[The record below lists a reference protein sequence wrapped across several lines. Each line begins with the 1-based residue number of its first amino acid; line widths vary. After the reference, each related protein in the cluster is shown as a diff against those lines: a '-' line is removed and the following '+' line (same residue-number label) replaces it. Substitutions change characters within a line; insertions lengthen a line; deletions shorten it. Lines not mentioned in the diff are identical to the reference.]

1 MASPLA
7 TRGLTTAPPRAA
19 TEDSAPRRRRRLRAA
34 LGALCL
40 ALVLAP
46 VVWLATPLGDR
57 DPIRHAARPYQFD
70 LLPWE
75 LGQLRARL
83 PALLPALARPPA
95 AESALATADEATA
108 VREFFRAVE
117 VWQQA
122 ERRGAAAAEVEALH
136 AEWQAARPAAEGAI
150 TRALEVLAVR
160 EGLTASLGPMGIL
173 LPPPS
178 FLVTDPPRG
187 LVV

>member
-1 MASPLA
+1 MAAPLA
-7 TRGLTTAPPRAA
+7 TRGRPAVPPRAA
-19 TEDSAPRRRRRLRAA
+19 TQASAPRPRRRRAA
-34 LGALCL
+34 LGAVCL

-75 LGQLRARL
+75 IGQLQARL

-95 AESALATADEATA
+95 AESALATAEEAAA
-108 VREFFRAVE
+108 VRELFRAVE

-122 ERRGAAAAEVEALH
+122 ERRGAPPAEVEALH
-136 AEWQAARPAAEGAI
+136 AEWQVARPAAEQAI
-150 TRALEVLAVR
+150 TRALQV
-160 EGLTASLGPMGIL
+160 
-173 LPPPS
+173 
-178 FLVTDPPRG
+178 
-187 LVV
+187 